1 MVFMA
6 KQAGKPTRVT
16 HKTAYLWIK
25 RKLQAKNTTIKSGF
39 MDIISQFSIY
49 NK

>member
-25 RKLQAKNTTIKSGF
+25 RKLQAKKHHHKIRIYGYHKSVLNL
-39 MDIISQFSIY
+39 Q
-49 NK
+49 